1 MKKLLLLVAIL
12 MAGMSVYAQKGVKAV
27 GLNLDYGTE
36 ISNVG
41 FTGKFQYGITNA
53 IRVEPAFTYYL
64 KKDGVNLWDITAN
77 VHYLFNVTPKFT
89 VYPLVGIGYA
99 HTKAS
104 FSDDL
109 EDYMPDGWSMNYEGE
124 EMSDDEGS
132 SSSGNFCANFGA
144 GAEYKLTDKLSI
156 GAEFKYQLIDN
167 FNQFVIGIGAT
178 YKF

>member
-77 VHYLFNVTPKFT
+77 VHYLFNVAPKIT

-144 GAEYKLTDKLSI
+144 GAEYKLS
-156 GAEFKYQLIDN
+156 LIH
-167 FNQFVIGIGAT
+167 I
-178 YKF
+178 